1 MNTSSDS
8 DSESHN
14 SISSR
19 LTTDNVVAVQK
30 QTISIHN
37 SDRPVTASSLPGVIF
52 INSEE
57 LHFVDEQRSK
67 HPQILW
73 YPRNIE
79 QYKKQEV
86 NYKPSSCWFT
96 RERPWLRAIC
106 SNGKYGLL
114 CTYCSEFA
122 SDKLKIERNKRAFVV
137 RPFWKL
143 KHKGIEG
150 VLIDNIRF
158 YDKSK
163 ADIIFTTIIF
173 NFRYS

>member
-96 RERPWLRAIC
+96 RERPWLRPPPTQKSIFAQERP
-106 SNGKYGLL
+106 NG
-114 CTYCSEFA
+114 
-122 SDKLKIERNKRAFVV
+122 LKFSGYVG
-137 RPFWKL
+137 P
-143 KHKGIEG
+143 
-150 VLIDNIRF
+150 
-158 YDKSK
+158 K
-163 ADIIFTTIIF
+163 AD
-173 NFRYS
+173 SL